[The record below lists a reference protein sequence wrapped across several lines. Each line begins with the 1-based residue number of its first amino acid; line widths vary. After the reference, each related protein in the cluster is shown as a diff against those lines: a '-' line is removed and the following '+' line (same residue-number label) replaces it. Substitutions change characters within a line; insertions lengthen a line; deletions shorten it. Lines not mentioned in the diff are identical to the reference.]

1 MSSSRYYYYYYN
13 LLLLLQSTTTTT
25 TTTTTTCRRAS
36 GARRGG
42 LEDAIRPYL
51 AELPAVVLVDVSS
64 VQRLAIG
71 LAMDVVGQWPSSAS
85 QLVSKRLVG
94 TRLELG

>member
-1 MSSSRYYYYYYN
+1 MTSSRQEWVYIGSSTSS
-13 LLLLLQSTTTTT
+13 STTTI
-25 TTTTTTCRRAS
+25 TCRRAS

-42 LEDAIRPYL
+42 LEAAIRPSL
-51 AELPAVVLVDVSS
+51 ADLPAVVLVDVSS

-71 LAMDVVGQWPSSAS
+71 LAMDVVGQRLSSAS
-85 QLVSKRLVG
+85 QLVSKRVVG

>member
-1 MSSSRYYYYYYN
+1 M
-13 LLLLLQSTTTTT
+13 
-25 TTTTTTCRRAS
+25 
-36 GARRGG
+36 
-42 LEDAIRPYL
+42 
-51 AELPAVVLVDVSS
+51 VLVDVSS